1 MISATT
7 RAEIKGFLEGF
18 VHGMVIEHKT
28 PTRKA
33 SDIRPTKSYSAKG
46 DIKPFHE
53 ALLPEGILRIN
64 EFERSFST
72 KLGTTFEECARLIGK
87 ERYAQ
92 AGRGHRTEGKV
103 SQDAIRIIEA
113 SVSRIGTKGMA
124 RPYPGIVKEV
134 LNARGPKKVRR
145 TQISDLYLQDAS
157 GNEMFF
163 EMKSPQPNKGQC
175 LEVAERFLTIHAIRQ
190 AGPPRVRTY
199 YAMTYNPYGADKAAY
214 KWSFATRYMDIK
226 KEVLI
231 GKEFWDFIGGTGTY
245 EELLEIYREV
255 GREKGPDILD
265 QLALDY

>member
-33 SDIRPTKSYSAKG
+33 SDIRPTRSYSAKG

-87 ERYAQ
+87 GHYAK
-92 AGRGHRTEGKV
+92 AIRGYRTEGKV

-113 SVSRIGTKGMA
+113 SVNWIGTNGMA
-124 RPYPGIVKEV
+124 RPYPEIVKEV
-134 LNARGPKKVRR
+134 LNAKGPREVTRA
-145 TQISDLYLQDAS
+145 QISDLYLQDTS
-157 GNEMFF
+157 GNEVFF

-175 LEVAERFLTIHAIRQ
+175 LEVAERFLTIHAVRQ
-190 AGPPRVRTY
+190 AGPPHVKTF
-199 YAMTYNPYGADKAAY
+199 YAMAYNPYGADKTAY
-214 KWSFATRYMDIK
+214 KWSFATRYMDINN
-226 KEVLI
+226 EVLI
-231 GKEFWDFIGGTGTY
+231 GKEFWDFIAGAGTY
-245 EELLEIYREV
+245 DELLEIYREV

>member
-1 MISATT
+1 MINTTT

-33 SDIRPTKSYSAKG
+33 SDIRPTRSYSAKG

-72 KLGTTFEECARLIGK
+72 KLGTTFEERARLIAEGH
-87 ERYAQ
+87 YTQ
-92 AGRGHRTEGKV
+92 AIRGHRTEGKV

-113 SVSRIGTKGMA
+113 SVNWIGTNGMA
-124 RPYPGIVKEV
+124 RPYTNIVKEV
-134 LNARGPKKVRR
+134 LNARGPRKVKR
-145 TQISDLYLQDAS
+145 TQISDLYLKDTS
-157 GNEMFF
+157 GDEVFF

-175 LEVAERFLTIHAIRQ
+175 LEVAERFLTIHAVRQ

-199 YAMTYNPYGADKAAY
+199 YAMAYNPYGADKGVY
-214 KWSFATRYMDIK
+214 KWSFATRYMDVK
-226 KEVLI
+226 NEVLI
-231 GKEFWDFIGGTGTY
+231 GKEFWDFIAGTGTY
-245 EELLEIYREV
+245 EELLEIYRDV